1 MPLKRGKSPKT
12 ISRNISEMVRA
23 GHPQKQA
30 VAAALRT
37 SREAKS
43 HAIQSALRKPR
54 KR

>member
-43 HAIQSALRKPR
+43 AAVKDALSKRRK
-54 KR
+54 